1 MQAVR
6 EERSIGQLL
15 KELRDETTTLLR
27 QEVDLAKTEMGE
39 KASRVGK
46 NLGSLAVGGGVAFLG
61 ALALLAAVIYGL
73 TSILNQF
80 MSVGVAIWLAPLDRG
95 PRARRHRL
103 QPGPES
109 PRNSQARESH
119 SQKNHPD
126 LAGEQ
131 RMAESKDALT
141 GTGTPADV
149 GGDPVR
155 DRTYPRRNGSNFRCS
170 GAQNDPRTDPRR
182 SVAPHPRRHDVP
194 VRANSGTSPGSTRCR
209 RP

>member
-73 TSILNQF
+73 TSLLNQF
-80 MSVGVAIWLAPLDRG
+80 MSVGVAIWLAPLIVGVVLAAIGYSLVQKALATLRQESLT
-95 PRARRHRL
+95 PTRTTQTLQENKEWLKARMH
-103 QPGPES
+103 
-109 PRNSQARESH
+109 
-119 SQKNHPD
+119 
-126 LAGEQ
+126 
-131 RMAESKDALT
+131 
-141 GTGTPADV
+141 
-149 GGDPVR
+149 
-155 DRTYPRRNGSNFRCS
+155 
-170 GAQNDPRTDPRR
+170 
-182 SVAPHPRRHDVP
+182 
-194 VRANSGTSPGSTRCR
+194 
-209 RP
+209 

>member
-46 NLGSLAVGGGVAFLG
+46 NVGSLAVGGGVAFLG

-80 MSVGVAIWLAPLDRG
+80 MSVGVAIWLAPLIVGLVLAAIGYSLVQKALATLRQESLT
-95 PRARRHRL
+95 PTRTTQTLQENKEWLKARMH
-103 QPGPES
+103 
-109 PRNSQARESH
+109 
-119 SQKNHPD
+119 
-126 LAGEQ
+126 
-131 RMAESKDALT
+131 
-141 GTGTPADV
+141 
-149 GGDPVR
+149 
-155 DRTYPRRNGSNFRCS
+155 
-170 GAQNDPRTDPRR
+170 
-182 SVAPHPRRHDVP
+182 
-194 VRANSGTSPGSTRCR
+194 
-209 RP
+209 